1 MKQKIYMNRE
11 LSWLKFNERVLEEAE
26 NPEVPLAERLS
37 FEAIYQSNLDEFFM
51 VRVGSLIDQM
61 LLSGDVRENKTNMTA
76 KEQIQAVLK
85 KVRKLNQRKDA
96 AYESLIEKLEEFGIS
111 MVDFRRL
118 SIEESAYLEVYF
130 DSEILPL
137 LSPTIV
143 GKRQPFP
150 FLKNKDIYAVC
161 VLETRNGKEKLGI
174 VPCSKEVFP
183 ELVELPSK
191 NRFMLSEELILH
203 FLPKVFEGYKILSKS
218 LMRVT
223 RNADIDADALY
234 DEDLDYR
241 EFMVELIKKRKKL
254 TPVRLELSRDMD
266 ETIVKTLCTYLDL
279 EVSHVFRS
287 FAPLDLS
294 FVFQLQDSLRT
305 KPELFYEKRVPQL
318 SPSFDGERPVLNQ
331 IREKD
336 KLLSYPFESMKPF
349 LRMLHEAAN
358 DKSVVSI
365 KMTLYRLSRQS
376 KVVEA
381 LIEAAENGKEVF
393 VMIELKA
400 RFDEE
405 NNIEWSRRLEEA
417 GCRVVYGLDGY
428 KVHSKLCLITRK
440 TVAGVEYYTQ
450 IGTGNYNEK
459 TSRLYTDLSYM
470 TARVEIGLEAAD
482 VFHALDKGETVKE
495 TKHLLVAPNCL
506 QNKVID
512 MIDDEIH
519 HAQAG
524 DEAYIGLKMNSL
536 TDKKIIDKLIDASKA
551 GVRIDMVIRG
561 INCLIPGVPG
571 YTENIRVISIV
582 GRFLEHS
589 RIYIFGCGD
598 RKKIYIASAD
608 FMTRNTVRR
617 VEVATP
623 IYDAEIAGRL
633 EEMFIT
639 MLSDNQKA
647 REEDQNGKYSLI
659 YRTEDTPLN
668 SQEFFYQTAYE
679 NAEANGR

>member
-1 MKQKIYMNRE
+1 
-11 LSWLKFNERVLEEAE
+11 
-26 NPEVPLAERLS
+26 
-37 FEAIYQSNLDEFFM
+37 
-51 VRVGSLIDQM
+51 
-61 LLSGDVRENKTNMTA
+61 
-76 KEQIQAVLK
+76 
-85 KVRKLNQRKDA
+85 
-96 AYESLIEKLEEFGIS
+96 
-111 MVDFRRL
+111 
-118 SIEESAYLEVYF
+118 
-130 DSEILPL
+130 
-137 LSPTIV
+137 
-143 GKRQPFP
+143 
-150 FLKNKDIYAVC
+150 
-161 VLETRNGKEKLGI
+161 
-174 VPCSKEVFP
+174 
-183 ELVELPSK
+183 
-191 NRFMLSEELILH
+191 
-203 FLPKVFEGYKILSKS
+203 
-218 LMRVT
+218 
-223 RNADIDADALY
+223 
-234 DEDLDYR
+234 
-241 EFMVELIKKRKKL
+241 MVELIKKRKKL
-254 TPVRLELSRDMD
+254 APLRLELSRDMD
-266 ETIVKTLCTYLDL
+266 DTIVRTLCTYLDL
-279 EVSHVFRS
+279 DTRQVFRS

-294 FVFQLQDSLRT
+294 FVYQLQDRLRT
-305 KPELFYEKRVPQL
+305 RPELFFEKRVPQP
-318 SPSFDGERPVLNQ
+318 SPEFDLEKPILPQ

-358 DKSVVSI
+358 DKSVIAI

-440 TVAGVEYYTQ
+440 TDEGIEYYTQ

-482 VFHALDKGETVKE
+482 VFQALDKGETVKE
-495 TKHLLVAPNCL
+495 TQHLLVAPNCL
-506 QNKVID
+506 QNKILA
-512 MIDDEIH
+512 MIDEEIH
-519 HAQAG
+519 HARAG
-524 DEAYIGLKMNSL
+524 EESYIGLKMNSL
-536 TDKKIIDKLIDASKA
+536 TDKKIIDKLIMASEA
-551 GVRIDMVIRG
+551 GVKIDMVIRG
-561 INCLIPGVPG
+561 INCLIPQVKGK
-571 YTENIRVISIV
+571 TDNIRVISIV

-589 RIYIFGCGD
+589 RIYIFGCGE

-623 IYDAEIAGRL
+623 IYDSEIAQRL

-647 REEDQNGKYSLI
+647 REEDGEGNYSLVNM
-659 YRTEDTPLN
+659 REDTPLN
-668 SQEFFYQTAYE
+668 SQEFFYKAAYRRE
-679 NAEANGR
+679 V

>member
-1 MKQKIYMNRE
+1 MKQNVYMNRE

-26 NPEVPLAERLS
+26 NEQIPLAERLS

-51 VRVGSLIDQM
+51 VRVGSLVDQM
-61 LLSGDVRENKTNMTA
+61 TLSSEVRENKTNMTA

-96 AYESLIEKLEEFGIS
+96 AYEVLTEKLEEFGVS
-111 MVDFRRL
+111 MVNFRRL

-130 DSEILPL
+130 DSEILSL

-150 FLKNKDIYAVC
+150 FLRNKEIYAVC
-161 VLETRNGKEKLGI
+161 VLQTKSGKEKLGI

-183 ELVELPSK
+183 ELVELPAK

-203 FLPKVFEGYKILSKS
+203 FLPKVFKGYKILSKS

-254 TPVRLELSRDMD
+254 APVRLELSRDMD
-266 ETIVKTLCTYLDL
+266 ETIVKTLCSYLELDT
-279 EVSHVFRS
+279 EYVFRS
-287 FAPLDLS
+287 FSPLDLS
-294 FVFQLQDSLRT
+294 FVFQLQDRLRT
-305 KPELFYEKRVPQL
+305 RQELFYEKRTPQL
-318 SPSFDGERPVLNQ
+318 SPSFNMDRSILEQ
-331 IREKD
+331 IKEKD

-358 DKSVVSI
+358 DKEVVSI

-440 TVAGVEYYTQ
+440 TEQGIEYYTQ

-470 TARVEIGLEAAD
+470 TSRVEIGLEAAD
-482 VFHALDKGETVKE
+482 VFQALDKGETVKE

-506 QNKVID
+506 QNKVIG
-512 MIDDEIH
+512 MIEEEMR
-519 HAQAG
+519 HAHKG
-524 DEAYIGLKMNSL
+524 EEAYIGLKMNSL
-536 TDKKIIDKLIDASKA
+536 TDKKIIDKLIDASRA
-551 GVRIDMVIRG
+551 GVKIDMVIRG
-561 INCLIPGVPG
+561 INCLIPEVPG
-571 YTENIRVISIV
+571 YTENIWVRSIV

-589 RIYIFGCGD
+589 RIYIFGCGE
-598 RKKIYIASAD
+598 RKRIYIASAD

-617 VEVATP
+617 VEVASP
-623 IYDAEIAGRL
+623 IYDPEIAQRL

-647 REEDQNGKYSLI
+647 RVEDNEGNYALVYKA
-659 YRTEDTPLN
+659 EDTPLN
-668 SQEFFYQTAYE
+668 SQEFFYQAAYD
-679 NAEANGR
+679 NAFVE